1 MASWKTSGIRCIRS
15 MSGDAGVDIPLRTG
29 RYGRPLLVVMSVS
42 CGECG
47 YAGTLPTPLLDTC
60 SAKNVFLG
68 RAQTEMKRF
77 SLGQRSCPISSARD
91 PHCAMGCFASR
102 PRVDDPA
109 ATSRIDRSD
118 PTTTT
123 SSSPERRHVPATSS
137 RRHRR
142 GPRDVDL
149 TVRVPDDDDDD
160 GSDGDDDPDAVR
172 AIVMVQSP
180 DHIVTASTMRVSRG
194 RSSLYES
201 TADRH
206 ASASSSWASFNHSD
220 RPCASATTTGTSA
233 CSLPGA
239 TMVTSPTAAAS
250 SGPHVHITGGTDGH
264 LTHEAIELERATR
277 EVRRACAVV
286 AAAATTSSLS
296 KGSTYLSS
304 SGLSTLSSGSSSID
318 RSRSRSSSRC
328 PSRGSDRGSYHGDLA
343 AVESDVIA
351 KVARLVYLHFR
362 MYGQLG

>member
-1 MASWKTSGIRCIRS
+1 
-15 MSGDAGVDIPLRTG
+15 
-29 RYGRPLLVVMSVS
+29 MSVS

-77 SLGQRSCPISSARD
+77 YLGQRSCPISSARD

-118 PTTTT
+118 PTTTS

-142 GPRDVDL
+142 GPRGDL

-206 ASASSSWASFNHSD
+206 ASASSSCSLNVHDSSD
-220 RPCASATTTGTSA
+220 HPCASATTTGTSA

-239 TMVTSPTAAAS
+239 TMVTSPAAAAS
-250 SGPHVHITGGTDGH
+250 SGAHAHIGGGMDGH

-286 AAAATTSSLS
+286 AAAATTSKSS
-296 KGSTYLSS
+296 SGDGKYLSS
-304 SGLSTLSSGSSSID
+304 SGLSTLSNGSSSID

-351 KVARLVYLHFR
+351 KVARLVYFYFR
-362 MYGQLG
+362 MYGQLE

>member
-1 MASWKTSGIRCIRS
+1 
-15 MSGDAGVDIPLRTG
+15 
-29 RYGRPLLVVMSVS
+29 MSVS

-47 YAGTLPTPLLDTC
+47 YAGTLSTPLLDTC

-77 SLGQRSCPISSARD
+77 YLGQRSCPISSARD

-206 ASASSSWASFNHSD
+206 ASASSSWESFNHSD
-220 RPCASATTTGTSA
+220 RPCTSATTTGTSA

-239 TMVTSPTAAAS
+239 TMVTSPAAVAS
-250 SGPHVHITGGTDGH
+250 SGAHAHIGGGTDGH

-351 KVARLVYLHFR
+351 KVARLVYLYFR
-362 MYGQLG
+362 MYGQLN

>member
-1 MASWKTSGIRCIRS
+1 
-15 MSGDAGVDIPLRTG
+15 
-29 RYGRPLLVVMSVS
+29 MSVS

-47 YAGTLPTPLLDTC
+47 YAGTLPTPQLDTC

-77 SLGQRSCPISSARD
+77 YLGQRSCPISSARD

-206 ASASSSWASFNHSD
+206 ASASSSWESFNHSD
-220 RPCASATTTGTSA
+220 RPCASAATTGTSA

-239 TMVTSPTAAAS
+239 TMVTSPAAAAS
-250 SGPHVHITGGTDGH
+250 SGAHAHI
-264 LTHEAIELERATR
+264 
-277 EVRRACAVV
+277 
-286 AAAATTSSLS
+286 AAAARTAT
-296 KGSTYLSS
+296 
-304 SGLSTLSSGSSSID
+304 
-318 RSRSRSSSRC
+318 
-328 PSRGSDRGSYHGDLA
+328 
-343 AVESDVIA
+343 
-351 KVARLVYLHFR
+351 
-362 MYGQLG
+362 

>member
-1 MASWKTSGIRCIRS
+1 MPSWKTSGIRCIRS
-15 MSGDAGVDIPLRTG
+15 MSGDTGVDIPLRTG

-42 CGECG
+42 CGEGG
-47 YAGTLPTPLLDTC
+47 YAGTLPTPQPDTC

-77 SLGQRSCPISSARD
+77 YLGQRSCPISSARD

-142 GPRDVDL
+142 GPRGNL
-149 TVRVPDDDDDD
+149 TVRVPDDDDDG

-172 AIVMVQSP
+172 SIVMVQSP
-180 DHIVTASTMRVSRG
+180 DHTVTASTMRVSRG

-206 ASASSSWASFNHSD
+206 ASASSSWESFNHSD

-239 TMVTSPTAAAS
+239 TMVTSPAAAS
-250 SGPHVHITGGTDGH
+250 SSGTHAHSGGGGMDGH

-351 KVARLVYLHFR
+351 KVARLVYFYFR
-362 MYGQLG
+362 IHRQLG

>member
-1 MASWKTSGIRCIRS
+1 
-15 MSGDAGVDIPLRTG
+15 
-29 RYGRPLLVVMSVS
+29 
-42 CGECG
+42 
-47 YAGTLPTPLLDTC
+47 
-60 SAKNVFLG
+60 
-68 RAQTEMKRF
+68 MKRF
-77 SLGQRSCPISSARD
+77 YLGQRSCPISSARD

-102 PRVDDPA
+102 PRVDDPP

-118 PTTTT
+118 PATTS

-142 GPRDVDL
+142 GPRDDL
-149 TVRVPDDDDDD
+149 TVRVPDDDDD

-180 DHIVTASTMRVSRG
+180 DHTVTASTMRVSRG

-201 TADRH
+201 TTDRH
-206 ASASSSWASFNHSD
+206 ASASSSWESFNHSD
-220 RPCASATTTGTSA
+220 RQCASATTTGTSA

-239 TMVTSPTAAAS
+239 TMITSPAAAAS
-250 SGPHVHITGGTDGH
+250 SGPHVHITGGTDVH

-351 KVARLVYLHFR
+351 KVARLVYLYFR
-362 MYGQLG
+362 LYGQSV

>member
-1 MASWKTSGIRCIRS
+1 
-15 MSGDAGVDIPLRTG
+15 
-29 RYGRPLLVVMSVS
+29 MSVS

-47 YAGTLPTPLLDTC
+47 YAGTLPTPQLDTC

-77 SLGQRSCPISSARD
+77 YLGQRSCPISSARD

-118 PTTTT
+118 PTTTS

-149 TVRVPDDDDDD
+149 TVRVPDDDDD

-206 ASASSSWASFNHSD
+206 ASASSSWESFNHSD

-239 TMVTSPTAAAS
+239 TMVTSPAAAAS
-250 SGPHVHITGGTDGH
+250 SGTHAHIAGGGTDGH

-351 KVARLVYLHFR
+351 KVARLVYFYFR
-362 MYGQLG
+362 LYGQSV

>member
-1 MASWKTSGIRCIRS
+1 MPAPFQLLSWIRARQKTFFW
-15 MSGDAGVDIPLRTG
+15 DEPKL
-29 RYGRPLLVVMSVS
+29 
-42 CGECG
+42 
-47 YAGTLPTPLLDTC
+47 
-60 SAKNVFLG
+60 
-68 RAQTEMKRF
+68 MKRF
-77 SLGQRSCPISSARD
+77 YLGQRSCPISSARD

-118 PTTTT
+118 PTTT
-123 SSSPERRHVPATSS
+123 SSSSTERRHVPATSS

-206 ASASSSWASFNHSD
+206 ASASSSWESFNHSD
-220 RPCASATTTGTSA
+220 RPCASAATTGTSA

-239 TMVTSPTAAAS
+239 TMVTSPAAAAS
-250 SGPHVHITGGTDGH
+250 SGAHAHITGGMDGH

-277 EVRRACAVV
+277 EVRRACALV

-351 KVARLVYLHFR
+351 KVARLVYLYFR
-362 MYGQLG
+362 MYGQLV

>member
-1 MASWKTSGIRCIRS
+1 
-15 MSGDAGVDIPLRTG
+15 
-29 RYGRPLLVVMSVS
+29 
-42 CGECG
+42 
-47 YAGTLPTPLLDTC
+47 
-60 SAKNVFLG
+60 
-68 RAQTEMKRF
+68 MKRF
-77 SLGQRSCPISSARD
+77 YLGQRSCPISSARD

-118 PTTTT
+118 PTTT
-123 SSSPERRHVPATSS
+123 SSSSTERRHVPATSS

-206 ASASSSWASFNHSD
+206 ASASSSWESFNHSD
-220 RPCASATTTGTSA
+220 RPCASAATTGTSA

-239 TMVTSPTAAAS
+239 TMVTSPAAAAS
-250 SGPHVHITGGTDGH
+250 SGAHAHITGGMDGH

-277 EVRRACAVV
+277 EVRRACALV

-351 KVARLVYLHFR
+351 KVARLVYLYFR

>member
-1 MASWKTSGIRCIRS
+1 MPAPFQLLSWIRVQQKTFFW
-15 MSGDAGVDIPLRTG
+15 DEPKL
-29 RYGRPLLVVMSVS
+29 
-42 CGECG
+42 
-47 YAGTLPTPLLDTC
+47 
-60 SAKNVFLG
+60 
-68 RAQTEMKRF
+68 MKRF
-77 SLGQRSCPISSARD
+77 YLGQRSCPISSARD

-118 PTTTT
+118 PTTTS

-142 GPRDVDL
+142 GPRGDL

-180 DHIVTASTMRVSRG
+180 DHIVTASMMRVSRG

-206 ASASSSWASFNHSD
+206 ASASSSCSLNVHDSSD
-220 RPCASATTTGTSA
+220 HPCASATTTGTSA

-239 TMVTSPTAAAS
+239 TMVTSPAAAAS
-250 SGPHVHITGGTDGH
+250 GSHAHIAGGMDGH

-286 AAAATTSSLS
+286 AAAATTSKSS
-296 KGSTYLSS
+296 SGDGTYLSS
-304 SGLSTLSSGSSSID
+304 SGLSTLSNGSSSID

-351 KVARLVYLHFR
+351 KVARLVYLYFR
-362 MYGQLG
+362 MYGQLE

>member
-1 MASWKTSGIRCIRS
+1 
-15 MSGDAGVDIPLRTG
+15 
-29 RYGRPLLVVMSVS
+29 
-42 CGECG
+42 
-47 YAGTLPTPLLDTC
+47 
-60 SAKNVFLG
+60 
-68 RAQTEMKRF
+68 
-77 SLGQRSCPISSARD
+77 
-91 PHCAMGCFASR
+91 MGCFASR

-142 GPRDVDL
+142 GPRGNL

-206 ASASSSWASFNHSD
+206 ASASSSWESFNHSD
-220 RPCASATTTGTSA
+220 HPCASAATTGTSA

-239 TMVTSPTAAAS
+239 TMATSPAAAS
-250 SGPHVHITGGTDGH
+250 SGAHAHIGGGGTDGH

-286 AAAATTSSLS
+286 AAAATTS
-296 KGSTYLSS
+296 KGSGDGTCLSS
-304 SGLSTLSSGSSSID
+304 SGLSTLSSGSSSFA

-351 KVARLVYLHFR
+351 KVARLVYLYFR
-362 MYGQLG
+362 MYGQLGR

>member
-1 MASWKTSGIRCIRS
+1 MPAPFQLLSWIRVQQKTFFW
-15 MSGDAGVDIPLRTG
+15 DEPKL
-29 RYGRPLLVVMSVS
+29 
-42 CGECG
+42 
-47 YAGTLPTPLLDTC
+47 
-60 SAKNVFLG
+60 
-68 RAQTEMKRF
+68 MKRF
-77 SLGQRSCPISSARD
+77 YLGQRSCPISSVRD

-118 PTTTT
+118 PTTSS

-142 GPRDVDL
+142 GPRGDL

-206 ASASSSWASFNHSD
+206 ASASSSCSLNVHDSSD
-220 RPCASATTTGTSA
+220 HPCASATTTGTSA

-239 TMVTSPTAAAS
+239 TMVTSPAAAAS
-250 SGPHVHITGGTDGH
+250 ESHAHIAGGMDGH

-286 AAAATTSSLS
+286 AAAATTSKSS
-296 KGSTYLSS
+296 SGDGTYLSS
-304 SGLSTLSSGSSSID
+304 SGLSTLSNGSSSID

-351 KVARLVYLHFR
+351 KVARLVYLYFR
-362 MYGQLG
+362 MYGQLE

>member
-1 MASWKTSGIRCIRS
+1 
-15 MSGDAGVDIPLRTG
+15 
-29 RYGRPLLVVMSVS
+29 
-42 CGECG
+42 
-47 YAGTLPTPLLDTC
+47 
-60 SAKNVFLG
+60 
-68 RAQTEMKRF
+68 
-77 SLGQRSCPISSARD
+77 
-91 PHCAMGCFASR
+91 
-102 PRVDDPA
+102 
-109 ATSRIDRSD
+109 
-118 PTTTT
+118 
-123 SSSPERRHVPATSS
+123 
-137 RRHRR
+137 
-142 GPRDVDL
+142 
-149 TVRVPDDDDDD
+149 
-160 GSDGDDDPDAVR
+160 
-172 AIVMVQSP
+172 
-180 DHIVTASTMRVSRG
+180 MRVSRG

-206 ASASSSWASFNHSD
+206 ASASSSWESFNHSD

-239 TMVTSPTAAAS
+239 TMVTSPAAAAS
-250 SGPHVHITGGTDGH
+250 SGAHAHSGGGTDGH

-351 KVARLVYLHFR
+351 KVARLVYFYFR
-362 MYGQLG
+362 MYGQLV